1 MDVSTS
7 TLVHDQA
14 LPTESKPRRGWV
26 YGLVALAAIPIVAIL
41 IWQGVTSSGNPD
53 PTVANTSHWSAI
65 LDISV
70 LVFREG
76 LETILVLA
84 AITAGLS
91 RKGENTHH
99 TLPIFGGASLG
110 ILASIITWFIVRG
123 IVSDLTTVV
132 SALALQAATG
142 LLAVIV
148 LLIVMNWFFHK
159 VYWGGWISL
168 HNRRKRDLLGAPAS
182 PWLIFWGLVLLGASS
197 VYREGFEIVLF
208 LQSYYL
214 KMGHGTVLV
223 GALIGCALTA
233 VMAGLTFWAHK
244 RLPYRKMLIATG
256 VLLGIVLLVMV
267 GEEAFE
273 MQQANWIPT
282 TNIHALAWIPD
293 WAGVWFS
300 VFPNVETI
308 VAQVIAAVLVVGSYF
323 LSGRL
328 MASAPAEEKT

>member
-1 MDVSTS
+1 MATS
-7 TLVHDQA
+7 TTMHQT
-14 LPTESKPRRGWV
+14 LPARPLPRRSLAWV
-26 YGLVALAAIPIVAIL
+26 LVLLAAIPIVAL
-41 IWQGVTSSGNPD
+41 LVWQGITSRGNPD

-99 TLPIFGGASLG
+99 TLPIFGGAGLG
-110 ILASIITWFIVRG
+110 VMATIVTWFIVRG

-132 SALALQAATG
+132 PALALQAATG
-142 LLAVIV
+142 LVAVIV

-168 HNRRKRDLLGAPAS
+168 HNRRKRDLLGTP
-182 PWLIFWGLVLLGASS
+182 PWLVFWGLVLLGASS

-214 KMGHGTVLV
+214 KMGHETVLI

-267 GEEAFE
+267 GEEVNE
-273 MQQANWIPT
+273 MQLAHWIST
-282 TNIHALAWIPD
+282 TNIPWMAKLTPD

-300 VFPNVETI
+300 LFPNWET
-308 VAQVIAAVLVVGSYF
+308 VAAQVVAAALVVGSYF
-323 LSGRL
+323 LSGKL
-328 MASAPAEEKT
+328 MGRQTAAETQPAA